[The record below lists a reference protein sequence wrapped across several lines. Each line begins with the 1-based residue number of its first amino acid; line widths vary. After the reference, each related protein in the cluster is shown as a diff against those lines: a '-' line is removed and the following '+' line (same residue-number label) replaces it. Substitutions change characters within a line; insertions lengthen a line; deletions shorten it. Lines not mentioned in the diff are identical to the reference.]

1 MNIFQ
6 KKSAFI
12 PGGNFLVSITLHSE
26 IIMKIMLYALL
37 IFTSI
42 SSCTKKNND
51 AVTNRGIISDTIS
64 STAMDTTIKTYL
76 ALGDSYTI
84 GQSVPDSEKFPI
96 QAEQVLKQQNIS
108 LNNPDIIAVT
118 GWTTGNLLSAL
129 NSNPPKKT
137 YSVVTLLIGV
147 NNQYQGRS
155 IEEYKSQ
162 FSELLSRAIQ
172 YAGSNKNH
180 VFVISIPDYSV
191 TPFARN
197 ADTAK
202 IAAEID
208 AFNAANKNL
217 ATTAG
222 VHYVDIT
229 PISREAKNDPSLVA
243 GDGLHP
249 SGLQYKKWVALLAP
263 AMQQV
268 LQ

>member
-1 MNIFQ
+1 
-6 KKSAFI
+6 
-12 PGGNFLVSITLHSE
+12 
-26 IIMKIMLYALL
+26 MKIMLYALF

-42 SSCTKKNND
+42 LSCTKKNNHAD
-51 AVTNRGIISDTIS
+51 TNRENTADTIS
-64 STAMDTTIKTYL
+64 STAIDTMTKTYL

-84 GQSVPDSEKFPI
+84 GQSVADSQRFPV

-108 LNNPDIIAVT
+108 LDNPDIVAVT

-129 NSNPPKKT
+129 DNNPPKKT

-155 IEEYKSQ
+155 IEEYKTQ
-162 FSELLSRAIQ
+162 LSELLSRAIA
-172 YAGSNKNH
+172 YAANNKDH

-197 ADTAK
+197 SDTAK

-217 ATTAG
+217 ATMAG
-222 VHYVDIT
+222 VHYIDIT
-229 PISREAKNDPSLVA
+229 PISREVKNDPSLVA

-263 AMQQV
+263 AMQQI

>member
-1 MNIFQ
+1 
-6 KKSAFI
+6 
-12 PGGNFLVSITLHSE
+12 
-26 IIMKIMLYALL
+26 MLYALL

-42 SSCTKKNND
+42 LSCTKKNND
-51 AVTNRGIISDTIS
+51 TVSNRGNAADTIS

-84 GQSVPDSEKFPI
+84 GQSVPDSERFPV
-96 QAEQVLKQQNIS
+96 QAEQVLQQQNIS

-118 GWTTGNLLSAL
+118 GWTTDNLLFAL
-129 NSNPPKKT
+129 NTNPPKKN

-155 IEEYKSQ
+155 IEEYKTQ
-162 FSELLSRAIQ
+162 FSELLSRAIG
-172 YAGSNKNH
+172 YAGNNKNH

-197 ADTAK
+197 SDTAK

-208 AFNAANKNL
+208 VFNAANKNL
-217 ATTAG
+217 ATMAG
-222 VHYVDIT
+222 VHYIDIT
-229 PISREAKNDPSLVA
+229 PISREVKNDPSLVA
-243 GDGLHP
+243 VDGLHP
-249 SGLQYKKWVALLAP
+249 SGLQYKKWTALLAP